1 MKLKTEKCIK
11 LKLTSLERCLKNGKN
26 QHRKKWEDILS
37 ILEINARGDI
47 STDTTDIKEIIQNI
61 KSNSMPINLTIYT

>member
-11 LKLTSLERCLKNGKN
+11 PKLTSLERYFKNGKN

-37 ILEINARGDI
+37 ILEINAIGDI
-47 STDTTDIKEIIQNI
+47 STDNRH
-61 KSNSMPINLTIYT
+61 